1 MATKRIKLLRKCLVG
16 TNPRPKS
23 VGWIGDVDQQEAIG
37 LIAVGYAK
45 ETKDEPTKEVELEA
59 VEPRLPLGMKDVRS
73 TDPAKNAQAD
83 KLAAILEGKVDD
95 VIGQLD
101 SLTTDELKSLLAL
114 EEAAKS
120 PRKGVIDAIN
130 EYDLT
135 GDSE

>member
-16 TNPRPKS
+16 TNPHPKS

-45 ETKDEPTKEVELEA
+45 ETKDEPTKELELEA

-73 TDPAKNAQAD
+73 TDPAMT
-83 KLAAILEGKVDD
+83 AILEGKVDD

>member
-16 TNPRPKS
+16 TNPHPKS

-45 ETKDEPTKEVELEA
+45 ETKDEPTKELELEA
-59 VEPRLPLGMKDVRS
+59 VEPRLPLGME
-73 TDPAKNAQAD
+73 NAQAD